1 MYGAGLLV
9 YHIFCDSHNISENDR
24 GPASPLLII
33 AFISSY
39 AGAYAGGTLANY
51 VFTVRVWHVLNG
63 LAWSMDDT
71 QVRAALTGA
80 AILAPPASRQ
90 PKRVPITVGLMEHI
104 FNKLNFS
111 DLLDAAVAVI
121 VSLAHIQVR

>member
-1 MYGAGLLV
+1 M
-9 YHIFCDSHNISENDR
+9 
-24 GPASPLLII
+24 
-33 AFISSY
+33 
-39 AGAYAGGTLANY
+39 GGTLANY
-51 VFTVRVWHVLNG
+51 IFTVRVWHVLNG

-111 DLLDAAVAVI
+111 DLLDAAVTVI